1 MKYILVALVLLIALQ
16 IWRNNRR
23 KAAPPPT
30 SKPRLRQPEDMVT
43 CAHCGLHLPASD
55 ALQGRDQLHYCS
67 SEHRQLGAQTAQKK

>member
-1 MKYILVALVLLIALQ
+1 MKYLLVALVVIIAIG

-23 KAAPPPT
+23 KAAAPPPA

-55 ALQGRDQLHYCS
+55 AITSPDRSSFFRWLRQSGRGLH
-67 SEHRQLGAQTAQKK
+67 G